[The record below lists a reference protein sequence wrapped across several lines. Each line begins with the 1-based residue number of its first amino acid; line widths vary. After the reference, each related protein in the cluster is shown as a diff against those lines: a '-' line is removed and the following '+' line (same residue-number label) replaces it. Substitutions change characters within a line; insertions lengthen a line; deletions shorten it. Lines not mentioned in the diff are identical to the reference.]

1 MRKSGFLAASLLLAL
16 FHSAPAR
23 AADDLPAPIVFVTN
37 FLQLSDDQ
45 VSALIATIQTR
56 DAALQPIVM
65 KLQADREQLG
75 QLLESPSAD
84 AASAGRL
91 LLEIHNGEKQVGA
104 VARQFAS
111 SFEEILTPDQR
122 QRLAFVRQ
130 AAQVEPAIPAFKAVG
145 LL

>member
-1 MRKSGFLAASLLLAL
+1 MKRSGLFAASLLLVL

-37 FLQLSDDQ
+37 FLQLSNDQ
-45 VSALIATIQTR
+45 TSALITLIQTR
-56 DAALQPIVM
+56 EAALQPIAV
-65 KLQADREQLG
+65 KLRGDQEQLG

-84 AASAGRL
+84 AATAGRL
-91 LLEIHNGEKQVGA
+91 LLDIHNGEKQVDA

-122 QRLAFVRQ
+122 QRLQFVRQ
-130 AAQVEPAIPAFKAVG
+130 AAQVEPAIPALRAVG

>member
-1 MRKSGFLAASLLLAL
+1 MKRSGFFAASLLLVL

-37 FLQLSDDQ
+37 FLQLSNDQ
-45 VSALIATIQTR
+45 TSALITLIQTR
-56 DAALQPIVM
+56 EAALQPIAV
-65 KLQADREQLG
+65 KLRGDQEQLG

-84 AASAGRL
+84 AATAGRL
-91 LLEIHNGEKQVGA
+91 LLEIHSGEKQVDA
-104 VARQFAS
+104 IARQFAS

-122 QRLAFVRQ
+122 QRLQFVRQ
-130 AAQVEPAIPAFKAVG
+130 AAQVEPAIPVFKAVG